1 MNRTLLNKIEEAE
14 FNNDELK
21 VTSKDKFY
29 TYRVSGFKI
38 NTKSRKVW
46 IKQVAIIPAF
56 GEAEFAKRSKVQ
68 RDRFDAKI
76 NNIECNNV
84 DIYKL
89 FDGGIYAAS
98 VTSRNTA
105 LKVYRDISYPATGE
119 SKVGLYPQQLLFK
132 LKFPVKVN
140 KFTALNTYVEYK
152 ERNSLSDSS
161 GSVQFR
167 NADVT
172 ITNISNLPPK
182 AGETA
187 TVEFAC
193 NFLGAIPFRGSI
205 IFYLNEWQKGTFKT
219 EASVPKSFD
228 AKILN
233 QLTEP
238 MSLVKINSGVVDYV
252 KCNIM
257 ADNNIANGTVIMTYH
272 DFKISVLK
280 KKGEA
285 INQKTLLT
293 LLANTII
300 KNKNTAGNDM
310 RVATVVYKR
319 DVTRSFFN
327 FIWKSIFT
335 GGQQILGVK
344 PNKK

>member
-1 MNRTLLNKIEEAE
+1 M
-14 FNNDELK
+14 
-21 VTSKDKFY
+21 
-29 TYRVSGFKI
+29 
-38 NTKSRKVW
+38 
-46 IKQVAIIPAF
+46 
-56 GEAEFAKRSKVQ
+56 
-68 RDRFDAKI
+68 
-76 NNIECNNV
+76 
-84 DIYKL
+84 
-89 FDGGIYAAS
+89 
-98 VTSRNTA
+98 
-105 LKVYRDISYPATGE
+105 
-119 SKVGLYPQQLLFK
+119 GLYPQQLLFK